1 MRMNQLIEDTCNK
14 LSEIADVLYRG
25 DTRAGI
31 AAMGL
36 VISDLAAI
44 SDVIQDEEIK
54 KRLVQEVLVPILQS
68 MEDQDGVMLADLI
81 TYELLELLH
90 TLED

>member
-1 MRMNQLIEDTCNK
+1 MKQLIEDTCNK

-36 VISDLAAI
+36 VISDLATI
-44 SDVIQDEEIK
+44 SEDIQDEAVK
-54 KRLVQEVLVPILQS
+54 KKLMQEELVPILQA

>member
-1 MRMNQLIEDTCNK
+1 
-14 LSEIADVLYRG
+14 
-25 DTRAGI
+25 
-31 AAMGL
+31 MGL
-36 VISDLAAI
+36 VISDLATI
-44 SDVIQDEEIK
+44 SEDIQDEAVK
-54 KRLVQEVLVPILQS
+54 KKLMQEALVPILQA

>member
-1 MRMNQLIEDTCNK
+1 MNQLIVDTCDK

-44 SDVIQDEEIK
+44 SDVIQDEEVK
-54 KRLVQEVLVPILQS
+54 EKLVQEALIPILQA

>member
-1 MRMNQLIEDTCNK
+1 MNQLIEDTCNK

>member
-1 MRMNQLIEDTCNK
+1 MNQLIVDTCDK
-14 LSEIADVLYRG
+14 LSEIADTLYRG

-36 VISDLAAI
+36 VISELAEI
-44 SDVIQDEEIK
+44 CDSIRDEEIK
-54 KRLVQEVLVPILQS
+54 NCLVQESLMPIMEA
-68 MEDQDGVMLADLI
+68 MEDQDGVLLADLI

>member
-1 MRMNQLIEDTCNK
+1 MNQLIEDTCNK

-54 KRLVQEVLVPILQS
+54 KRLVLEVLVPILQA

>member
-1 MRMNQLIEDTCNK
+1 MKQLIEDTCNK

-36 VISDLAAI
+36 VISDLATI
-44 SDVIQDEEIK
+44 SEDIQDEAVK
-54 KRLVQEVLVPILQS
+54 KN
-68 MEDQDGVMLADLI
+68 
-81 TYELLELLH
+81 
-90 TLED
+90 

>member
-1 MRMNQLIEDTCNK
+1 MNQLIVDTCDK

-54 KRLVQEVLVPILQS
+54 KRLVQEVLVPILQA